1 MVKKPRKATLEKIEK
16 ILELQQQGN
25 TKEQIIEIL
34 NLPNLNI
41 FMNQQGY
48 VVKEGKFVLKEQ
60 PEIEGQLS
68 MLESKTIEQQPE
80 ETEPDTTSITA
91 AAEVIETSPDNEHNM
106 NITIFKEN
114 ELNNRLMWVLSNVE
128 QLQQLLENKQKEQ
141 FETIQLTFNLDDSFS
156 NTTMRVAAE
165 TKKKWIDFLNDW
177 KEYRSQELVTQAL
190 EEFMENHQKQK

>member
-1 MVKKPRKATLEKIEK
+1 MAKKPRKSTLEKIEK

-68 MLESKTIEQQPE
+68 MIDTKVVEQQPE
-80 ETEPDTTSITA
+80 ETDLDTTSITA

-128 QLQQLLENKQKEQ
+128 QLQQLLEHKQKEEV
-141 FETIQLTFNLDDSFS
+141 ETIQLTFDLSSKFE
-156 NTTMRVAAE
+156 NTTARATVE
-165 TKKKWIDFLNDW
+165 VKEQWLEFCSDW
-177 KEYRSQELVTQAL
+177 KEYKSQELFTQAL
-190 EEFMENHQKQK
+190 VEFMENHPKKK